1 MKNILVIDDAEF
13 ILESTSTL
21 LRFEGYQVHTAPDGE
36 AGFKTAYDIK
46 PDLIL
51 CDISMPK
58 LDGYGVL
65 ERIRANPE
73 TEGIPF
79 IFLTAFTEK
88 SNMRAGMEK
97 GADDFL
103 VKPYTRDELIAAID
117 AQWSKSS
124 RIEKQVQEKVEEVGR
139 NVTYAL
145 PHEFRTVLNEVI
157 GCAKYLNS
165 NSETIPGGEIL
176 ELSSDIISS
185 ANRLLKITEN
195 FLIYLRVESFISN
208 PTQRAQLR
216 TFRTEEPAAMLLDI
230 ADLKGEKYG
239 RIQDIVF
246 DQNVGQEIVL
256 EISTESF
263 HKIID
268 ELLDN
273 AFRFSP
279 KGSPV
284 TLTSWVED
292 DQMYFAISD
301 RGRGMSSEQISSVAA
316 LAQFERNVYEQQGV
330 GLGLVIAKKLVEV
343 HDGNLEIESQEG
355 VGTTVKFFLYCRKQS
370 G

>member
-1 MKNILVIDDAEF
+1 MKKILVIDDAEF

-21 LRFEGYQVHTAPDGE
+21 LKFEGYDVYTASDGE
-36 AGFKTAYDIK
+36 AGVKLATEIK

-65 ERIRANPE
+65 DKIRVLPE
-73 TEGIPF
+73 TLVTPF

-88 SNMRAGMEK
+88 SNMRTGMEK

-117 AQWSKSS
+117 AQWNKHSLF
-124 RIEKQVQEKVEEVGR
+124 EKQVQEKVEEVGR

-157 GCAKYLNS
+157 GSSKYLNNTS
-165 NSETIPGGEIL
+165 DSVTPEEIK
-176 ELSSDIISS
+176 EISSDIIAS
-185 ANRLLKITEN
+185 ANRLMKITEN
-195 FLIYLRVESFISN
+195 FLTYVRVESFVAN
-208 PTQRAQLR
+208 PEKRKMLR
-216 TFRTEEPAAMLLDI
+216 NYRTEEPAAIVHDI
-230 ADLKGEKYG
+230 ASIKAEKYG
-239 RIQDIVF
+239 RFDDIRIEGYPENISV
-246 DQNVGQEIVL
+246 

-273 AFRFSP
+273 AFRFSD
-279 KGSPV
+279 KGSEV
-284 TLTSWVED
+284 QVNSNIENDFLFIRIRD
-292 DQMYFAISD
+292 Y
-301 RGRGMSSEQISSVAA
+301 GRGMNQSQIQGIAA
-316 LAQFERNVYEQQGV
+316 LAQFERTIYEQQGV
-330 GLGLVIAKKLVEV
+330 GLGLVIAKRLTEL
-343 HDGNLEIESQEG
+343 HDGKFTIESEEG
-355 VGTTVKFFLYCRKQS
+355 KGTTVIFSVPLHKK
-370 G
+370 

>member
-1 MKNILVIDDAEF
+1 MKKILVIDDAEF

-21 LRFEGYQVHTAPDGE
+21 LRFEGYEVYTAADGE
-36 AGFKTAYDIK
+36 EGVKSAIEIK

-65 ERIRANPE
+65 DTLRSLPE
-73 TEGIPF
+73 TNVTPF

-88 SNMRAGMEK
+88 SNMRTGMEK

-117 AQWSKSS
+117 AQWNKHNLYE
-124 RIEKQVQEKVEEVGR
+124 RQVQEKVEEVGR

-157 GCAKYLNS
+157 GSAKYLNNS
-165 NSETIPGGEIL
+165 NAVVTPEEISEI
-176 ELSSDIISS
+176 SSDIIAS
-185 ANRLLKITEN
+185 ANRLMKITEN
-195 FLIYLRVESFISN
+195 FLTYVRIESFVAN
-208 PTQRAQLR
+208 PEKRKMLR
-216 TFRTEEPAAMLLDI
+216 SYRTEEPAAIVHDI
-230 ADLKGEKYG
+230 ASIKAEKYG
-239 RIQDIVF
+239 RFEDVQIDGYPENIS
-246 DQNVGQEIVL
+246 I

-273 AFRFSP
+273 AFRFSE
-279 KGSPV
+279 KGSEV
-284 TLTSWVED
+284 KVKSYIEGSFL
-292 DQMYFAISD
+292 FISIND
-301 RGRGMSSEQISSVAA
+301 SGRGMNRAQIQGIAA
-316 LAQFERNVYEQQGV
+316 LAQFERSIYEQQGV
-330 GLGLVIAKKLVEV
+330 GLGLVIAKRLTEL
-343 HDGNLEIESQEG
+343 HDGKFSVDSEEG
-355 VGTTVKFFLYCRKQS
+355 KGTSVVFSVPLNKA
-370 G
+370 